1 MLFFVGITFANAL
14 RMFDATY
21 FTASMDARFFLPTWI
36 LGCFSKWKKC
46 YKWLIIA
53 RCVRP
58 KKFCWILT
66 SKPLLR
72 LYMIHLH
79 AFATFDIRSR
89 KSMSEIIPWKKS
101 HTRRDLADFCF
112 SKLKE
117 YAFTRWSWIFSYS
130 SDKRNICLGEATF
143 LSIFTVGWRL
153 VLIASLFLSKRKMI
167 KLYPQFFTSICF

>member
-79 AFATFDIRSR
+79 VFATFEIRSR
-89 KSMSEIIPWKKS
+89 KSMQEILSWQKCY
-101 HTRRDLADFCF
+101 TRRDLADYCF

-117 YAFTRWSWIFSYS
+117 HAFTRRSWMFFLFVGQTQYLFGGSNFFV
-130 SDKRNICLGEATF
+130 NIHRWVT
-143 LSIFTVGWRL
+143 
-153 VLIASLFLSKRKMI
+153 
-167 KLYPQFFTSICF
+167 PCFDCKFISFQKKND